1 VWNGL
6 LWLRIGGQLWV
17 SVDGVK
23 QKSCDFCT
31 ICATTSFSK
40 PLLIQVRFQITTLR
54 NMQQGTGRPAP
65 PYSAQQVTQHNSD
78 ESHAHREILLL
89 EVNIVNVVMTKEWGR
104 CVPNELKG
112 TLRRRSRH
120 VTSRDVSAQRVY

>member
-1 VWNGL
+1 
-6 LWLRIGGQLWV
+6 LWV
-17 SVDGVK
+17 SVDGAK

-65 PYSAQQVTQHNSD
+65 PYSAQQVTQRNSD
-78 ESHAHREILLL
+78 VRQSHAHREILLL

-104 CVPNELKG
+104 CVPNELKEDFVQG
-112 TLRRRSRH
+112 H
-120 VTSRDVSAQRVY
+120 VTSRDV